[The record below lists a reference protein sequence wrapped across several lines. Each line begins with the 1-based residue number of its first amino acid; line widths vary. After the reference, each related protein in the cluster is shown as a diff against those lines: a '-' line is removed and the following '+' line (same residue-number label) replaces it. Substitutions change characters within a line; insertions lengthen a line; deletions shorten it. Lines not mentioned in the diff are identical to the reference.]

1 MPGDVLRPWRHL
13 LPRPTADR
21 YQQRLRLST
30 EASAFKKLDTSREKA
45 GQESIRPY
53 CSWLNSRSS
62 DSSLP
67 CADCLDFSAMPN
79 SISYSIA
86 LPATSA
92 WFCKNPLGWSARA
105 ADSHISAALP
115 MQTMPEISVE
125 KKRKLKLAPPPD
137 ITGRVR
143 LSQRA

>member
-1 MPGDVLRPWRHL
+1 MPGDVLRPWRQL

-45 GQESIRPY
+45 GQESIKPC

-67 CADCLDFSAMPN
+67 CADCLLLGDAEQHQLFHRPASD
-79 SISYSIA
+79 IS
-86 LPATSA
+86 LVLQKPAGVVRPRRRQPHQRRATHA
-92 WFCKNPLGWSARA
+92 NDAGNLG
-105 ADSHISAALP
+105 
-115 MQTMPEISVE
+115 
-125 KKRKLKLAPPPD
+125 
-137 ITGRVR
+137 
-143 LSQRA
+143 